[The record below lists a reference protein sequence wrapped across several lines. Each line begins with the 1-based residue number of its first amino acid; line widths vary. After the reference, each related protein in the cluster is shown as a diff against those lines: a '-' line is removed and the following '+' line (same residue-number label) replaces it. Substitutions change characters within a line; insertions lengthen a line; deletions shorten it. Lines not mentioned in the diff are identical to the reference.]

1 MKDNK
6 INVETSIDLTIT
18 WKNALPYIL
27 ILIESH
33 AKKSYFDCGADK
45 SIKECLG
52 ELVDQH
58 EQLANYYTKNTSS
71 EGRSK

>member
-1 MKDNK
+1 MKAKK
-6 INVETSIDLTIT
+6 IIDLTIT
-18 WKNALPYIL
+18 WKTALPYLL

-33 AKKSYFDCGADK
+33 AKKSYFDCEADK

-58 EQLANYYTKNTSS
+58 EQLANYYTKNIGS
-71 EGRSK
+71 EV